1 MIIYDTEVIL
11 RVDGAKEFVGSKMKD
26 FCHLHHI
33 TLQIVTSYSHTMQER
48 VEGAIGIIKQ
58 HSRIALSTSNAPTRL
73 ILFTNAIICGA
84 RLTEMDTCQLEGE
97 KRSDNQPRGGAQR
110 K

>member
-26 FCHLHHI
+26 VCHLHHI
-33 TLQIVTSYSHTMQER
+33 TLQTVTSYSHTMQTH

-58 HSRIALSTSNAPTRL
+58 HSRIALLTSNAPTRL
-73 ILFTNAIICGA
+73 
-84 RLTEMDTCQLEGE
+84 
-97 KRSDNQPRGGAQR
+97 SDYLND
-110 K
+110 KL